1 LKSFTKTLFALCLGS
16 VAAFAQAPTVTPGGV
31 GNAAGV
37 ASSTAV
43 APGSL
48 VSIYGSNLA
57 GALTSATSIPLS
69 TNLDN
74 VTVTFNKIA
83 APLLFVFGSQI
94 NAQVPFELAN
104 ASSADVV
111 VTSNGQSS
119 APVTIQLAPAV
130 PGIFDFPQ
138 FSGYAVAYGNL
149 DGAFAAPSGTIPG
162 YTCHPAKIS
171 DPQTLVVLT
180 TGLGAVSPAIPSGG
194 IMSAAP
200 GYTSTVTT
208 PTVTIGGVPAQV
220 VFSGIVSF
228 VGVYQINVIVQPGT
242 PTGNSIPVVVS
253 MNGVN
258 SNAAPIAVSN

>member
-1 LKSFTKTLFALCLGS
+1 MCGLSIDQPLLELNQEAVLKSFTQTLFALCLGS

-130 PGIFDFPQ
+130 PASSI
-138 FSGYAVAYGNL
+138 SRSL
-149 DGAFAAPSGTIPG
+149 AAMPSPTE
-162 YTCHPAKIS
+162 TWMELSLRHPA
-171 DPQTLVVLT
+171 P
-180 TGLGAVSPAIPSGG
+180 SPAIPATRPK
-194 IMSAAP
+194 SATRKPWSSLPPDWAR
-200 GYTSTVTT
+200 
-208 PTVTIGGVPAQV
+208 
-220 VFSGIVSF
+220 
-228 VGVYQINVIVQPGT
+228 
-242 PTGNSIPVVVS
+242 
-253 MNGVN
+253 
-258 SNAAPIAVSN
+258 